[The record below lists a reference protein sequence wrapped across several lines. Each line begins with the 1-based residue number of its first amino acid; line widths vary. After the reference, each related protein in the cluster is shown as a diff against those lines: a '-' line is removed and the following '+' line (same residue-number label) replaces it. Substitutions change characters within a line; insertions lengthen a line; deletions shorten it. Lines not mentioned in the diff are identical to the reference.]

1 MALKSKNIVLFLFG
15 LFSLFNLLLID
26 FKIGFINVR
35 YLIFFSLIIV
45 TFLLY
50 GKKILSS
57 KNIKFYIKVWCIAGL
72 LLFYSLII
80 KGNLVSN
87 AMWFIKPYLIFLL
100 IPVFN
105 VLFSEFSP
113 KKIIKIFVIQIYILS
128 FYFLFIAFCLVY
140 KPSIALYLSENHE
153 LTKFTIQDSGFPRI
167 FIKTCSF
174 FIPAL
179 LYHFMYYNSIS
190 IKSLL
195 IILTLIQIFILFTY
209 GLFFGVIVV
218 IMLYY
223 FYKKKY
229 FFFITVTAVVLL
241 TSLFVFTNRENL
253 VEKSKLYS
261 IDIKISQFEKG
272 LEKSSISSLFF
283 GDGVGALIKDL
294 DIRRL
299 KDDFVIEVAP
309 VMLYTV
315 GGIFGS
321 LLLLYIYL
329 WYPIKGFFLSC
340 NINNNEL
347 AFLSISQLGII
358 IASFTNPYVWSGGMG
373 IFLIAMIISL
383 YHNLN
388 VNGTKIK

>member
-1 MALKSKNIVLFLFG
+1 MTLKSKNIVLFLFG
-15 LFSLFNLLLID
+15 LFSLFNIFLID
-26 FKIGFINVR
+26 FKIGFVNFR

-45 TFLLY
+45 TFFLY
-50 GKKILSS
+50 GQKILSS
-57 KNIKFYIKVWCIAGL
+57 KNIKFFIKVWCIAGL

-87 AMWFIKPYLIFLL
+87 AMWFINPYLVFLL

-113 KKIIKIFVIQIYILS
+113 KKIIKLFVVQVYLLS
-128 FYFLFIAFCLVY
+128 FYFLFIAFCLLY
-140 KPSIALYLSENHE
+140 KPDIAIYFSENHD
-153 LTKFTIQDSGFPRI
+153 LTKFTIQQSGFPRI

-179 LYHFMYYNSIS
+179 LYHFIYHKSIL

-195 IILTLIQIFILFTY
+195 ITLTLIQIFLLFTY
-209 GLFFGVIVV
+209 GLFFGVFVV

-229 FFFITVTAVVLL
+229 ILFITVTSAVLL

-261 IDIKISQFEKG
+261 IDTKISQFEKG

-283 GDGVGALIKDL
+283 GDGIGAVIKDL
-294 DIRRL
+294 DSRNL
-299 KDDFVIEVAP
+299 KEDFVIEVAP
-309 VMLYTV
+309 VMLYVV

-329 WYPIKGFFLSC
+329 WHPIKGFFLSC
-340 NINNNEL
+340 KINNNDL

-373 IFLIAMIISL
+373 IFLITMIISL
-383 YHNLN
+383 NHNLN
-388 VNGTKIK
+388 LNETKIK